1 MKNRLLLI
9 LMVSV
14 FFVGF
19 NVQAKDYNY
28 YIDTTCGTDEEDCYK
43 TIDEALETVKD
54 DKTTANDGVY
64 LNIIDNSGS
73 ISKSYTINAKLKI
86 VIDDVPN
93 RKFEFN
99 GNNNTITTGKYIEI
113 TGNSEVTL
121 SNLNIK
127 DTLAS
132 AENSS
137 FTLSINNSVVS
148 LNSVSVNSLKYMGI
162 MAGETGS
169 DFDMDGVQVSGAEV
183 GIDFFGKTF
192 SINNSTVDDNTIG
205 FSICAEEANILN
217 SKINSI
223 RAYDNT
229 IVNVDSNNTLVNKE
243 LMFLMKDDNEA
254 YQNVDLDKYFV
265 ISSDSTSK
273 IKMKLVKN
281 SDIILNKK
289 NNKVDIF
296 KLFNGVADIEANNVE
311 WNSSN
316 EEVASIK
323 EGFVILKME
332 GEATV
337 SGLIPNTDTTLSV
350 NFRVSNEPDNS
361 FDGKVKTIVSNP
373 KTYSSIFIL
382 SLFVLVITGTLI
394 IYKKS
399 KNDMNKEEVL

>member
-9 LMVSV
+9 LIVFV
-14 FFVGF
+14 FFIGF

-43 TIDEALETVKD
+43 TLDEALETVKD

-73 ISKSYTINAKLKI
+73 ISKSYTINAKLKL

-361 FDGKVKTIVSNP
+361 FGGKVKTIVSNP